1 MNTYFSLVYAMS
13 MTSLITMFSLMS
25 LSPSTLDKA
34 GLVVGMG
41 SAAAASLDL
50 LRPAATAASA
60 RLGEMDGFDDSLDD
74 SLDD

>member
-1 MNTYFSLVYAMS
+1 MS
-13 MTSLITMFSLMS
+13 MTSLITVFSLMS
-25 LSPSTLDKA
+25 RSPSTLDKA
-34 GLVVGMG
+34 RLVVGMG